1 MSHARI
7 EEVSDSDPEEGD
19 ISDVSDDFDEREI
32 LKQVSKGPKP
42 SHVAPPSLSAG
53 APNATRRVDTVTSAD
68 GQQYVTAQDN
78 SKFNDYQCLYP
89 IYFDANRSRHEGR
102 RVGKGLAVEN
112 PMAREIV
119 TACANLGLET
129 LFEPTK
135 IHPKDWSN
143 PGRVKIKLKG
153 GRNPSIKNSAY
164 LRL

>member
-53 APNATRRVDTVTSAD
+53 APNANRQVDTVASAD

-78 SKFNDYQCLYP
+78 SKFNDYQCL
-89 IYFDANRSRHEGR
+89 
-102 RVGKGLAVEN
+102 
-112 PMAREIV
+112 
-119 TACANLGLET
+119 
-129 LFEPTK
+129 
-135 IHPKDWSN
+135 
-143 PGRVKIKLKG
+143 
-153 GRNPSIKNSAY
+153 
-164 LRL
+164 